1 MAKINKYNTTTQPP
15 KISIVMPM
23 YNVEK
28 YIKQSLESIL
38 NQTFNQYEVII
49 IDDCSTDSSVS
60 IVEKMAPKFNGNL
73 QLIKRN
79 RNSAAPGIL
88 RNVGIGLSK
97 GKYLLFM
104 DSDDVITKTALE
116 ELYNAAEATDAD
128 VLHEERFLITRDRSE
143 ELTNT
148 TPLISITWERKDED
162 GFVNKNTPI
171 SEDIV
176 DRLKRYSQGEFYWN
190 TWSKLF
196 KRDFIIKNNIVFPDL
211 FSAEDMVVC
220 FKALCLA
227 KNYVRIPNIVYFY
240 RIRQGSIAHHNRQ
253 IEDHIQRQSKIII
266 DGTKCLND
274 FMKGFE
280 VFNEHPEF
288 RQNVL
293 DIFIREHFR
302 HLRQIYASTPV
313 YEINKIL
320 YKEFLTASNVDA
332 SLISYFFSE
341 ANLFRVLYE
350 QAQQQISQLQDELQ
364 ALKGGS

>member
-1 MAKINKYNTTTQPP
+1 MAKINKYGTFQSP
-15 KISIVMPM
+15 KISIIMPM

-60 IVEKMAPKFNGNL
+60 IVEKMTPKFNGNL
-73 QLIKRN
+73 QLIKRSK
-79 RNSAAPGIL
+79 NSAAPGIL

-116 ELYNAAEATDAD
+116 ELYKAAEDTNAD

-148 TPLISITWERKDED
+148 TPLIPITWERQDEN

-176 DRLKRYSQGEFYWN
+176 DRLKRYSQGQFYWN

-196 KRDFIIKNNIVFPDL
+196 KREFIIKNNIVFPDL

-266 DGTKCLND
+266 DGAKCLND
-274 FMKGFE
+274 FMKDFE
-280 VFNEHPEF
+280 VFNEYPEF